1 MHALAVKHQALRSS
15 KNIKP
20 IFTKGP
26 SLNIRLFVCVAASLA
41 LLAGEQKAL
50 LNPVR
55 MALTSAVYP
64 LQQLVSSPPQFADKV
79 RGVLASHAQLL
90 AENGRLHEEALLLQA
105 KLLKFAALE
114 QENLRLRG
122 LLDTSFRL
130 GEQVMIAEPLSVNV
144 VPYEHVVVV
153 NKGSRFGVYPGQPVM
168 DAGGVVGQVLRVTP
182 HSAEVIL
189 ITDPTHAIPVQ
200 VNRNGLRTIA
210 QGTGQIDRLSLPY
223 LSGNADI
230 QPGDLLVTSG
240 MGGIFPQG
248 YPVATVTAAASPG
261 NPTAKVAAIPVAKLD
276 RNRELLMVWSK
287 RDPIPRVPGPPP
299 SLKMN
304 PPGHAAR

>member
-1 MHALAVKHQALRSS
+1 M
-15 KNIKP
+15 
-20 IFTKGP
+20 
-26 SLNIRLFVCVAASLA
+26 
-41 LLAGEQKAL
+41 

-55 MALTSAVYP
+55 VALTSAVYP
-64 LQQLVSSPPQFADKV
+64 LQQLVSSPTQFAGKV
-79 RGVLASHAQLL
+79 REVFSSRVLLL
-90 AENGRLHEEALLLQA
+90 EENRRLREEALLLQA
-105 KLLKFAALE
+105 RLLKFASLE

-122 LLDTSFRL
+122 LLDTSFKL
-130 GEQVMIAEPLSVNV
+130 GEQVMIAELLSVNV

-182 HSAEVIL
+182 YSAEVIL
-189 ITDPTHAIPVQ
+189 ITDPNHAIPVQ

-210 QGTGQIDRLSLPY
+210 QGTGQTDRLALPY

-248 YPVATVTAAASPG
+248 YPVATVTASSGGPAGKMGA
-261 NPTAKVAAIPVAKLD
+261 TPVAKLD

-287 RDPIPRVPGPPP
+287 QDPIPRVPDLPPAPTPTPPP
-299 SLKMN
+299 KGN
-304 PPGHAAR
+304 PPGHAAQ

>member
-1 MHALAVKHQALRSS
+1 MLA
-15 KNIKP
+15 
-20 IFTKGP
+20 
-26 SLNIRLFVCVAASLA
+26 
-41 LLAGEQKAL
+41 
-50 LNPVR
+50 
-55 MALTSAVYP
+55 SAVYP
-64 LQQLVSSPPQFADKV
+64 LQQMVSSPVQFVGKA
-79 RGVLASHAQLL
+79 REAFSSQAVLRE
-90 AENGRLHEEALLLQA
+90 ENNRLREEALLLQA

-122 LLDTSFRL
+122 LLDTSFKL
-130 GEQVMIAEPLSVNV
+130 NQQVMIAELLSVNV

-153 NKGSRFGVYPGQPVM
+153 NKGSRFGVFAGQPVM
-168 DAGGVVGQVLRVTP
+168 DAHGVVGQVLRVTP
-182 HSAEVIL
+182 YSAEVIL
-189 ITDPTHAIPVQ
+189 ITDPNHAIPVQ

-248 YPVATVTAAASPG
+248 YPVATVTALGSPG
-261 NPTAKVAAIPVAKLD
+261 SPAAKLGAVPVATLD

-287 RDPIPRVPGPPP
+287 PDPIPRVPDPPAP
-299 SLKMN
+299 SSSN
-304 PPGHAAR
+304 PPGHATK

>member
-1 MHALAVKHQALRSS
+1 M
-15 KNIKP
+15 
-20 IFTKGP
+20 F
-26 SLNIRLFVCVAASLA
+26 ASLA
-41 LLAGEQKAL
+41 LLVGEQKAL

-55 MALTSAVYP
+55 VALTSAVYP
-64 LQQLVSSPPQFADKV
+64 LQQLVSSPTQFAGKV
-79 RGVLASHAQLL
+79 REVFSSRVLLL
-90 AENGRLHEEALLLQA
+90 EENRRLREEALLLHA
-105 KLLKFAALE
+105 RLLKFASLE

-122 LLDTSFRL
+122 LLDTSFKL
-130 GEQVMIAEPLSVNV
+130 NEHVMIAELLEVNV

-182 HSAEVIL
+182 YSAEVIL
-189 ITDPTHAIPVQ
+189 ITDPNHAIPVQ

-210 QGTGQIDRLSLPY
+210 QGTGQIDRLALPY

-248 YPVATVTAAASPG
+248 YPVATVAAAPSGGPAG
-261 NPTAKVAAIPVAKLD
+261 KMGATPVAKLD

-287 RDPIPRVPGPPP
+287 QDPIPRVPDLPPAPAAAPALPPP
-299 SLKMN
+299 PPPKGN
-304 PPGHAAR
+304 PPGHAAE

>member
-1 MHALAVKHQALRSS
+1 M
-15 KNIKP
+15 
-20 IFTKGP
+20 
-26 SLNIRLFVCVAASLA
+26 AASLA
-41 LLAGEQKAL
+41 LLVGEHKAL
-50 LNPVR
+50 LDPVR
-55 MALTSAVYP
+55 AALASTVYP
-64 LQQLVSSPPQFADKV
+64 LQQLVSSPTQFAGKL
-79 RGVLASHAQLL
+79 RELFSSHTRLL
-90 AENGRLHEEALLLQA
+90 EENAKLREEELLLKA
-105 KLLKFAALE
+105 KLLRFAALE

-122 LLDTSFRL
+122 LLDTSFKL
-130 GEQVMIAEPLSVNV
+130 GEQVMIAELLEVNM

-182 HSAEVIL
+182 YSAEVIL
-189 ITDPTHAIPVQ
+189 ITDPNHAIPVQ

-210 QGTGQIDRLSLPY
+210 QGTGQTDRLSLPF

-248 YPVATVTAAASPG
+248 YPVATVTAGGVPGRLAA
-261 NPTAKVAAIPVAKLD
+261 TPVAKLD

-287 RDPIPRVPGPPP
+287 RDPIPRVPEPPP
-299 SLKMN
+299 PAKPS
-304 PPGHAAR
+304 PPVHAPK